1 MPNAPPLTVLFLSTG
16 NAARSIVAEAL
27 LRERVGV
34 HGGRFLARSA
44 GTAPER
50 EIHKHTSALLASE
63 GVSLAGL
70 HPKPWQDFYASSS
83 FLPISVIVT
92 LSEAARQE
100 CPVDWPGKP
109 VRVHWAVD
117 DPLSATKEDVR
128 EWKFRKCFTTLDARI
143 SALIKRRTAQSAGE
157 LLLQLKDIGMVV

>member
-1 MPNAPPLTVLFLSTG
+1 MPNDQPLTVLFLSTG

-27 LRERVGV
+27 LRERAGV
-34 HGGRFLARSA
+34 RGGRFLARSA
-44 GTAPER
+44 GMAPAR
-50 EIHKHTSALLASE
+50 EAHKHTLALLASE

-70 HPKPWQDFYASSS
+70 HPKAWQDYYASAS
-83 FLPISVIVT
+83 FMPIGVIVT

-100 CPVDWPGKP
+100 CPDWPGKP

-128 EWKFRKCFTTLDARI
+128 EWKFRKCFSTLDARI
-143 SALIKRRTAQSAGE
+143 SALIKTRAAQNAGE